1 MFDWLAAAG
10 AGLLAGGA
18 LFVGALIAWFFNV
31 PTRFVASIMAFGAG
45 VLIST
50 LAFDLVGEAIV
61 DAGMWP
67 TIYGFAVGAVTYVV
81 VNMLLD
87 RSNARNRRGRGEDP
101 GTGTG
106 IAIGAL
112 LDGIPESMVLG
123 LSMVAGHGVSI
134 PVLTAVIISNLPEG
148 LSSTAELKASGR
160 NARYIFLLWGG
171 IAFASAI
178 SSVAGFTIL
187 ADAPVELTGFITA
200 LAAGA
205 ILAMVSDTM
214 IPEAY
219 RTAHQFTGLL
229 TTLGFLTSLVVS
241 QLA

>member
-18 LFVGALIAWFFNV
+18 LFVGALIAWFTNV
-31 PTRFVASIMAFGAG
+31 PTKFVASIMAFGAG

-50 LAFDLVGEAIV
+50 LAFDLVGEAVV

-67 TIYGFAVGAVTYVV
+67 TIYGFAVGAVAYVG

-160 NARYIFLLWGG
+160 NARYVFLLWGG
-171 IAFASAI
+171 IALASAI

>member
-171 IAFASAI
+171 IALASAI

>member
-18 LFVGALIAWFFNV
+18 LFVGALIAWFANV
-31 PTRFVASIMAFGAG
+31 PTKVVASIMAFGAG

-50 LAFDLVGEAIV
+50 LAFDLVGEAV
-61 DAGMWP
+61 ADAGIWP
-67 TIYGFAVGAVTYVV
+67 TIYGFAVGAVTYVG

-87 RSNARNRRGRGEDP
+87 RSNARNRRGKGEDP

-123 LSMVAGHGVSI
+123 LSMVAGQGVSI

-160 NARYIFLLWGG
+160 KARYVFVLWGG
-171 IAFASAI
+171 IALASAL

-187 ADAPVELTGFITA
+187 ADAPAELTGFITA

-214 IPEAY
+214 IPDAY

-229 TTLGFLTSLVVS
+229 TTLGFLTSFVIS